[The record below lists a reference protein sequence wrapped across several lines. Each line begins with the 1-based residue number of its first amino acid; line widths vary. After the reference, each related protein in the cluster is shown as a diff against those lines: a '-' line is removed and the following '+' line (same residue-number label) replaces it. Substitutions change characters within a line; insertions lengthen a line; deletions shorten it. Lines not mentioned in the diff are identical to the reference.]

1 MNVVSV
7 VLAVRDGEPTIGAQ
21 LEALLRQRTDREWE
35 LVVVDNGS
43 QDLTV
48 RVVKAELS
56 RFASARLIDG
66 SNGIGAGFARNC
78 GADVAV
84 GETILFCDADDE
96 VDELWLEN
104 LADGVD
110 RHEFVGGAL
119 DRRRLHTGHSR
130 GPGVPTTRD
139 LHRTADGQP
148 FAVGANIGVN
158 RRLFRRLD
166 GFDASF
172 VGGNEDADLAIR
184 AAAIG
189 HVPQFCPEAIV
200 HYRERSTRRASFK
213 QYRRYGRTE
222 PQLYRKH
229 RAIVA
234 RRRPVDGLRFWGR
247 VPLVAAR
254 GVRDPHA
261 RVLATRL
268 VGRGVG
274 RIEGS
279 IRHRVLFW

>member
-7 VLAVRDGEPTIGAQ
+7 VLAVRDGERTIGAQ

-35 LVVVDNGS
+35 LVVVDNAS
-43 QDLTV
+43 QDMTA
-48 RVVKAELS
+48 RVVGAELG
-56 RFASARLIDG
+56 RFGSARLIEAGQG
-66 SNGIGAGFARNC
+66 SGAGYAKNC

-84 GETILFCDADDE
+84 GETLLFCDADDE
-96 VDELWLEN
+96 VDELWLDC

-110 RHEFVGGAL
+110 RHGFVGGAL
-119 DRRRLHTGHSR
+119 DRRRLHGGHPS

-148 FAVGANIGVN
+148 FAVGANLGVS
-158 RRLFRRLD
+158 RRLFRQLD
-166 GFDASF
+166 GFDISF
-172 VGGNEDADLAIR
+172 VGGNEDADFALR

-189 HVPQFCPEAIV
+189 HAPQFCPEAIV
-200 HYRERSTRRASFK
+200 HYRERSTWRASFN

-229 RAIVA
+229 RAVVA
-234 RRRPVDGLRFWGR
+234 RRTPVDGLRFWGR
-247 VPLVAAR
+247 IPLVSAR
-254 GVRDPHA
+254 GFRDPHA

-279 IRHRVLFW
+279 IRHRALFW

>member
-7 VLAVRDGEPTIGAQ
+7 VLAVRDGERTIGAQ

-35 LVVVDNGS
+35 LIVVDNGS

-48 RVVKAELS
+48 RVVRAELG

-66 SNGIGAGFARNC
+66 SQGTGVGFAKNC
-78 GADVAV
+78 GADAAV
-84 GETILFCDADDE
+84 GDTLLFCDADDE
-96 VDELWLEN
+96 VDEQWLDH

-110 RHEFVGGAL
+110 RHRFVGGAL
-119 DRRRLHTGHSR
+119 DRCRLHAGHQS
-130 GPGVPTTRD
+130 GPGVPTTGG
-139 LHRTADGQP
+139 LHRTAGGQP
-148 FAVGANIGVN
+148 FAVGANLGVT
-158 RRLFRRLD
+158 RRLFNLLG
-166 GFDASF
+166 GFDTLF
-172 VGGNEDADLAIR
+172 VGGNEDADFALR

-189 HVPQFCPEAIV
+189 HEPQFCPEAIV
-200 HYRERSTRRASFK
+200 HYRERSTWRASFH

-229 RAIVA
+229 QAVVA

-247 VPLVAAR
+247 FPLLAAR

-268 VGRGVG
+268 IGRGVG

-279 IRHRVLFW
+279 VRHRVLFW